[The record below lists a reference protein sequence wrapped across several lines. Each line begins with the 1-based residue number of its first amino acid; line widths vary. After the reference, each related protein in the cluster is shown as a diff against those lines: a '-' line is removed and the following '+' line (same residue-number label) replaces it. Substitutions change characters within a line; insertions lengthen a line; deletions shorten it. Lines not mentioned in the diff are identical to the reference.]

1 MKAIVEQL
9 KMNSDQIAYMWKL
22 RATYG
27 TKGLDGRC
35 PMCQSEEDTTEH
47 ILECNKGD
55 K

>member
-1 MKAIVEQL
+1 MEQL

-27 TKGLDGRC
+27 MKGLDGRC
-35 PMCQSEEDTTEH
+35 PMWQSEEDTTEY

-55 K
+55 N